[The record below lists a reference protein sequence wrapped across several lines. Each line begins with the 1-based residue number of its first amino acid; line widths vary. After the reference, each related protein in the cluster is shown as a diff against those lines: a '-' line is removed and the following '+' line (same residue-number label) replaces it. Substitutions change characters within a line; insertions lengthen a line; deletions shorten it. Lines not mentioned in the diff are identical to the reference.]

1 MARMELPVLDK
12 FCFIFDLK
20 TGCITMG
27 IINSVLTFTLAIILI
42 TFAVDIKGA
51 TEAQLKR
58 DDGDTTMSSVVYTI
72 VVLLVILLFIKFV
85 LDLVFVYAVYKEKCG
100 LMKKYCIFWIVF
112 LVLFIIGFLKSLFH
126 MDAGHVIAQILFLGK
141 LYNICIIVSARSEGP
156 IVNDHELVL

>member
-20 TGCITMG
+20 TGCICMG
-27 IINSVLTFTLAIILI
+27 ILNSILTFTLAIILI
-42 TFAVDIKGA
+42 TFAVDIKDA
-51 TEAQLKR
+51 SEAALRR
-58 DDGDTTMSSVVYTI
+58 DDGEVTMSSVVYTI
-72 VVLLVILLFIKFV
+72 VVLLVVLLFVKFV

-126 MDAGHVIAQILFLGK
+126 MDAGNVIAQILFLAENF
-141 LYNICIIVSARSEGP
+141 YYIVVIRSYLISINEDG
-156 IVNDHELVL
+156 VL